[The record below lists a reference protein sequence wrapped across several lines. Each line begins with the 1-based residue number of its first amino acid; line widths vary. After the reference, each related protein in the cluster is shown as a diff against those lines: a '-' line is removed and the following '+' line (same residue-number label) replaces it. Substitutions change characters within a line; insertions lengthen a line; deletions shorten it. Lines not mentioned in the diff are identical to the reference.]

1 MKGAF
6 VMCIRIHLKRF
17 AVLAAVL
24 TSAAVAVMLTVK
36 SVRAEK
42 TSADTTA
49 ADVAVVM
56 YHSVC
61 DNNRTKSEYVVSPQ
75 TFRADMEALI
85 KEGYTFVSLGDIY
98 EYYTGNGSLPEKPVA
113 VTFDDGFLNNLT
125 SALPVLEELGIKANI
140 NVVGSFTERYSSLTD
155 RSVSYACLTWDD
167 IKSLAAGGLVEIGSH
182 TWDMHSLASR
192 KGCAR
197 KNGEAADVYVS
208 ALRDDIRKLNE
219 ALEENCGITPFVF
232 AYPYGE
238 ISPEAKSVL
247 AEEGFR
253 VLLTCEEKRNH
264 VEKGGGTL
272 LTLGR
277 VNRAASY
284 TTGEFIA
291 KL

>member
-1 MKGAF
+1 MY
-6 VMCIRIHLKRF
+6 ILQLKR
-17 AVLAAVL
+17 AAVFI
-24 TSAAVAVMLTVK
+24 AVFFFFFSLSVFAIKKGRAIETV
-36 SVRAEK
+36 SE
-42 TSADTTA
+42 TPY

-61 DNNRTKSEYVVSPQ
+61 EKNRTKSEYVVSPG
-75 TFRADMEALI
+75 TFRADMEALV
-85 KEGYTFVSLGDIY
+85 KAGYTFVSLGEIY
-98 EYYTGNGSLPEKPVA
+98 EYYVGKGSLPEKPVA

-125 SALPVLEELGIKANI
+125 SVFPVLEELGIKADI
-140 NVVGSFTERYSSLTD
+140 NVVGSFTDKYSHIVD

-167 IKSLAAGGLVEIGSH
+167 IKTLAESGLIEIGSH
-182 TWDMHSLASR
+182 TWDMHSLSPR

-197 KNGEAADVYVS
+197 KHGESADAYVS
-208 ALRDDIRKLNE
+208 AFRDDIRKLNA
-219 ALEENCGITPFVF
+219 ALKENCGITPFVF

-238 ISPEAKSVL
+238 VSPEAKSVL

-253 VLLTCEEKRNH
+253 VLLTCEERRNR

-284 TTGEFIA
+284 TTEEFISM
-291 KL
+291 L